1 LYGYVSRHQLND
13 LLRLFD
19 FPDPNITAGERPV
32 TTVPLQQ
39 LFVLNSGFMI
49 GQSKALAA
57 RLTNEA
63 DSDALRVD
71 RMFRLLYGRQPTDDE
86 QTTALKFLTEGQKA
100 PEDSLTSL
108 EQFCLAM
115 LGTNEF
121 AYVD

>member
-1 LYGYVSRHQLND
+1 
-13 LLRLFD
+13 
-19 FPDPNITAGERPV
+19 
-32 TTVPLQQ
+32 
-39 LFVLNSGFMI
+39 MI